1 MKKIKTMLI
10 AITAVTVM
18 AQSTFAAD
26 IPVESYPDNATE
38 ESVAIAQN
46 LIGEILDEVQ
56 NGLGYQP
63 AWCKANNAVFA
74 AVLANETGGYG
85 YADLA
90 AIARNAIL
98 QCRDM
103 YLRPEYYAEKESKV
117 KALIS
122 DLINE
127 VEIGATDYKT
137 AEKQAYTRIYQTAD
151 PTFNPDTDCVGDFC
165 YWDMPSIDSA
175 LLTQARKLLKNARS
189 RAEQMSITYN
199 GGFR

>member
-1 MKKIKTMLI
+1 MT
-10 AITAVTVM
+10 
-18 AQSTFAAD
+18 QSTFAAD

-38 ESVAIAQN
+38 KSVAVTQN
-46 LIGEILDEVQ
+46 LIGGILDEVQ

-74 AVLANETGGYG
+74 AVLANETSGYG

-103 YLRPEYYAEKESKV
+103 YLRPEYYAEKESTV

-137 AEKQAYTRIYQTAD
+137 AEKQAYTRIYQTAE

-165 YWDMPSIDSA
+165 YWDMPPIDSA
-175 LLTQARKLLKNARS
+175 LLTQARKLLKNASS
-189 RAEQMSITYN
+189 RAVQMRATQ
-199 GGFR
+199 

>member
-1 MKKIKTMLI
+1 MLI
-10 AITAVTVM
+10 TITAITVM
-18 AQSTFAAD
+18 TQSTFAAD

-38 ESVAIAQN
+38 KSVAVTQN
-46 LIGEILDEVQ
+46 LIGGILDEVQ

-74 AVLANETGGYG
+74 AVLANETSGYG

-98 QCRDM
+98 QCIDM
-103 YLRPEYYAEKESKV
+103 YLRPEYYTEKENAV
-117 KALIS
+117 RALIS

-137 AEKQAYTRIYQTAD
+137 AEKQACTRIYQTAE

-165 YWDMPSIDSA
+165 YWDIPAVDGA
-175 LLTQARKLLKNARS
+175 LLTQARKLIKNARS
-189 RAEQMSITYN
+189 RAEQISVTQ
-199 GGFR
+199 

>member
-1 MKKIKTMLI
+1 MKKIKIMLI
-10 AITAVTVM
+10 TITAITVM
-18 AQSTFAAD
+18 TQSTFAAD

-38 ESVAIAQN
+38 ESVSITQN
-46 LIGEILDEVQ
+46 LIGGILDEVQ

-90 AIARNAIL
+90 AIARNAIR
-98 QCRDM
+98 QFRDM
-103 YLRPEYYAEKESKV
+103 YLRPEYYAEKENAV
-117 KALIS
+117 RALIS

-137 AEKQAYTRIYQTAD
+137 AEKQAYTRIYQTAE

-165 YWDMPSIDSA
+165 YWDIPAVDGA

-189 RAEQMSITYN
+189 RAEQITAIQ
-199 GGFR
+199 

>member
-1 MKKIKTMLI
+1 MKKIKTMLLT
-10 AITAVTVM
+10 ITAITVM
-18 AQSTFAAD
+18 AQSVFAAD
-26 IPVESYPDNATE
+26 IPVESYPDNATD
-38 ESVAIAQN
+38 ESVAITQN
-46 LIGEILDEVQ
+46 LIGGILDEVQ

-103 YLRPEYYAEKESKV
+103 YLRPEYYSEKENAV
-117 KALIS
+117 RALIS
-122 DLINE
+122 DLINA

-137 AEKQAYTRIYQTAD
+137 AEKQAYTRIYQTAE
-151 PTFNPDTDCVGDFC
+151 PTFNPNTDCVGDFC
-165 YWDMPSIDSA
+165 YWDIPPIDSA

-189 RAEQMSITYN
+189 RAEQITAIQ
-199 GGFR
+199 

>member
-10 AITAVTVM
+10 TITAITVM
-18 AQSTFAAD
+18 TQSTFAAD

-46 LIGEILDEVQ
+46 LIGGILDEVQ

-74 AVLANETGGYG
+74 AVLANETVGYG

-103 YLRPEYYAEKESKV
+103 YLRPEYYAEKENAV
-117 KALIS
+117 RAIIS
-122 DLINE
+122 DLINA

-137 AEKQAYTRIYQTAD
+137 AEKQAYTRIYQMAE
-151 PTFNPDTDCVGDFC
+151 PTFNPETDCVGDFC
-165 YWDMPSIDSA
+165 YWDIPPIDSA

-189 RAEQMSITYN
+189 RTEQITEIQ
-199 GGFR
+199 

>member
-1 MKKIKTMLI
+1 MKKIKTMLLT
-10 AITAVTVM
+10 ITAIIVM
-18 AQSTFAAD
+18 TQSVFAAD
-26 IPVESYPDNATE
+26 IPVESYPDNATD
-38 ESVAIAQN
+38 ESVAN
-46 LIGEILDEVQ
+46 LIGGILDEVQ

-74 AVLANETGGYG
+74 AVLANETDGYG

-103 YLRPEYYAEKESKV
+103 YLRPEYYAEKENAV
-117 KALIS
+117 RALIS

-137 AEKQAYTRIYQTAD
+137 VEKQAYTRIYQMAE
-151 PTFNPDTDCVGDFC
+151 PTFNPETDCVGDFC
-165 YWDMPSIDSA
+165 YWDMPPIDSA
-175 LLTQARKLLKNARS
+175 LLTQARKLLKNAMS
-189 RAEQMSITYN
+189 RAEQITVIQ
-199 GGFR
+199 

>member
-1 MKKIKTMLI
+1 MKKFKTMLLS
-10 AITAVTVM
+10 ITVITVM
-18 AQSTFAAD
+18 AQSVFAAD
-26 IPVESYPDNATE
+26 IPVESYPDNATD
-38 ESVAIAQN
+38 ESVAITQN
-46 LIGEILDEVQ
+46 LIGGILDEVQ

-103 YLRPEYYAEKESKV
+103 YLRPEYYAEKENAV
-117 KALIS
+117 RALIS
-122 DLINE
+122 DLINA

-137 AEKQAYTRIYQTAD
+137 AEKQAYTRIYQTAE
-151 PTFNPDTDCVGDFC
+151 PTFNPNTDCVGDFC
-165 YWDMPSIDSA
+165 YWDIPPIDSA

-189 RAEQMSITYN
+189 RAEQITAIQ
-199 GGFR
+199 

>member
-1 MKKIKTMLI
+1 MKRVKIMLI
-10 AITAVTVM
+10 TITAITVM
-18 AQSTFAAD
+18 TQSTFAAD
-26 IPVESYPDNATE
+26 IPVESYPDNATD
-38 ESVAIAQN
+38 ESVAITQN
-46 LIGEILDEVQ
+46 LIGGILDEAQ

-103 YLRPEYYAEKESKV
+103 YLRPEYYAEKENAV
-117 KALIS
+117 RALIS

-127 VEIGATDYKT
+127 VENGATDYKT
-137 AEKQAYTRIYQTAD
+137 AEKQAYIRIYQMAE

-165 YWDMPSIDSA
+165 YWDIPPIDSA

-189 RAEQMSITYN
+189 RAEQITEIQ
-199 GGFR
+199 

>member
-10 AITAVTVM
+10 TITVM
-18 AQSTFAAD
+18 TQSTFAAD

-38 ESVAIAQN
+38 KSIAVTQN

-90 AIARNAIL
+90 AVARNAIL

-103 YLRPEYYAEKESKV
+103 YLRPEYYAEKENAV
-117 KALIS
+117 RALIS

-137 AEKQAYTRIYQTAD
+137 AEKQAYTRIYQTAE

-165 YWDMPSIDSA
+165 YWDIPAVDSA

-189 RAEQMSITYN
+189 RAEQITEIQ
-199 GGFR
+199 

>member
-1 MKKIKTMLI
+1 MKKVKIMLLT
-10 AITAVTVM
+10 ITAITVM
-18 AQSTFAAD
+18 AQSVFAAD
-26 IPVESYPDNATE
+26 IPVESYPDNATD
-38 ESVAIAQN
+38 ESVAITQN
-46 LIGEILDEVQ
+46 LIGGILDEVQ

-103 YLRPEYYAEKESKV
+103 YLRPEYYAEKENAV
-117 KALIS
+117 RVLIS

-137 AEKQAYTRIYQTAD
+137 AEKQAYTRIYQMAE

-165 YWDMPSIDSA
+165 YWDMPPIDSA

-189 RAEQMSITYN
+189 RAEQITEIQ
-199 GGFR
+199 

>member
-10 AITAVTVM
+10 TITAITVM
-18 AQSTFAAD
+18 TQSTFTTD

-38 ESVAIAQN
+38 KSIAVTQN
-46 LIGEILDEVQ
+46 LIGGILDEVQ

-90 AIARNAIL
+90 AVARNAIL

-103 YLRPEYYAEKESKV
+103 YLRPEYYAEKENAV
-117 KALIS
+117 RVLIS

-137 AEKQAYTRIYQTAD
+137 AEKQAYTRIYQTAE
-151 PTFNPDTDCVGDFC
+151 PTFNPDTDCVGDFF
-165 YWDMPSIDSA
+165 YWDIPPIDSE

-189 RAEQMSITYN
+189 RAEQITAIQ
-199 GGFR
+199 

>member
-10 AITAVTVM
+10 TITAITVM

-38 ESVAIAQN
+38 ESVAIMQN
-46 LIGEILDEVQ
+46 LIGGILDEVQ

-74 AVLANETGGYG
+74 AVLANETSGYG

-103 YLRPEYYAEKESKV
+103 YLRPEYYAEKENAV
-117 KALIS
+117 RVLIS

-137 AEKQAYTRIYQTAD
+137 AEKQAYTRIYQAAE

-165 YWDMPSIDSA
+165 YWDMPSLDSA
-175 LLTQARKLLKNARS
+175 LLTQARKLLKNARA
-189 RAEQMSITYN
+189 RAEQITEIQ
-199 GGFR
+199 

>member
-1 MKKIKTMLI
+1 MT
-10 AITAVTVM
+10 
-18 AQSTFAAD
+18 
-26 IPVESYPDNATE
+26 
-38 ESVAIAQN
+38 QN
-46 LIGEILDEVQ
+46 LIGGILDEVQ

-103 YLRPEYYAEKESKV
+103 YLRPEYYAEKETAV
-117 KALIS
+117 RALIS
-122 DLINE
+122 DLINA
-127 VEIGATDYKT
+127 VENGATDYKT
-137 AEKQAYTRIYQTAD
+137 AEKQAYTRIYQTAE
-151 PTFNPDTDCVGDFC
+151 PTFNPGTDCVGDFC
-165 YWDMPSIDSA
+165 YWDMPPIDSA

-189 RAEQMSITYN
+189 RAEQMTEIQ
-199 GGFR
+199 

>member
-10 AITAVTVM
+10 TITAITVM
-18 AQSTFAAD
+18 TQSTFAAD
-26 IPVESYPDNATE
+26 IPIESYPDNATE

-90 AIARNAIL
+90 AVARNAIL

-103 YLRPEYYAEKESKV
+103 YLRPEYYAEKENAV
-117 KALIS
+117 RVLIS

-137 AEKQAYTRIYQTAD
+137 AEKQAYTRIYQTAE

-165 YWDMPSIDSA
+165 YWDVPSIDSA
-175 LLTQARKLLKNARS
+175 LLTQTRKLLKNARS
-189 RAEQMSITYN
+189 RAEQMRVTQ
-199 GGFR
+199 

>member
-1 MKKIKTMLI
+1 MKRVKIMLI
-10 AITAVTVM
+10 TITAITVM
-18 AQSTFAAD
+18 TQSTFAAD

-38 ESVAIAQN
+38 ESVAITQN
-46 LIGEILDEVQ
+46 LIGGILDEVQ

-90 AIARNAIL
+90 AVARNAIL

-103 YLRPEYYAEKESKV
+103 YLRPEYYAEKENAV
-117 KALIS
+117 RALIS
-122 DLINE
+122 DLINA
-127 VEIGATDYKT
+127 VEIGTTDYKT
-137 AEKQAYTRIYQTAD
+137 AEKQAYTRIYQTAE

-165 YWDMPSIDSA
+165 YWDIPPIDSA

-189 RAEQMSITYN
+189 RAEQITEIQ
-199 GGFR
+199 

>member
-1 MKKIKTMLI
+1 MKKVLKV
-10 AITAVTVM
+10 ITLLSLALSFTTSV
-18 AQSTFAAD
+18 FAAD

-38 ESVAIAQN
+38 ESVAITQN
-46 LIGEILDEVQ
+46 LIGGILDEMQ

-103 YLRPEYYAEKESKV
+103 YLRPEYYAEKENTV
-117 KALIS
+117 RALIS
-122 DLINE
+122 DLINA

-137 AEKQAYTRIYQTAD
+137 AEKQAYTRIYQMAE
-151 PTFNPDTDCVGDFC
+151 PTFNPDIDCVGDFC
-165 YWDMPSIDSA
+165 YWDMPSVDSA
-175 LLTQARKLLKNARS
+175 LLTQARKLLKNARL
-189 RAEQMSITYN
+189 RAEQMSVTQ
-199 GGFR
+199 

>member
-1 MKKIKTMLI
+1 MKKFKTMLI
-10 AITAVTVM
+10 TITAITVM
-18 AQSTFAAD
+18 TQSTFAAD
-26 IPVESYPDNATE
+26 IPVESYPDNATD
-38 ESVAIAQN
+38 ESVAITQN
-46 LIGEILDEVQ
+46 LIGGILDEVQ

-90 AIARNAIL
+90 AVARNAIL

-103 YLRPEYYAEKESKV
+103 YLRPEYYAEKENAV
-117 KALIS
+117 RALIS

-127 VEIGATDYKT
+127 VEIGTTDYKT
-137 AEKQAYTRIYQTAD
+137 AEKQAYTRIYQTAE

-165 YWDMPSIDSA
+165 YWDIPPIDSA

-189 RAEQMSITYN
+189 RAEQITEIQ
-199 GGFR
+199 

>member
-10 AITAVTVM
+10 TMTAITVM
-18 AQSTFAAD
+18 TQSTFAAD

-38 ESVAIAQN
+38 ESVAITQN
-46 LIGEILDEVQ
+46 LIGGILDEVQ

-74 AVLANETGGYG
+74 SVLANETGGYG

-103 YLRPEYYAEKESKV
+103 YLRPEYYAEKENAV
-117 KALIS
+117 RALIS
-122 DLINE
+122 DLINA
-127 VEIGATDYKT
+127 VEIGATDYKA
-137 AEKQAYTRIYQTAD
+137 AEKQAYTRIYQTAE

-165 YWDMPSIDSA
+165 YWDIPPIDSA

-189 RAEQMSITYN
+189 RTEQITEIQ
-199 GGFR
+199 

>member
-1 MKKIKTMLI
+1 MKKFKTMLLS
-10 AITAVTVM
+10 ITVITVM
-18 AQSTFAAD
+18 AQSVFAAD

-46 LIGEILDEVQ
+46 LIGGILDEVQ

-103 YLRPEYYAEKESKV
+103 CLRPEYYAEKENTV
-117 KALIS
+117 RALIF
-122 DLINE
+122 DLIKE

-137 AEKQAYTRIYQTAD
+137 AEKQAYTRIYQMAE

-165 YWDMPSIDSA
+165 YWDMPPIDSA
-175 LLTQARKLLKNARS
+175 LLTQARKLLKNARA
-189 RAEQMSITYN
+189 RAVQMSVTQ
-199 GGFR
+199 

>member
-10 AITAVTVM
+10 TITAITVM
-18 AQSTFAAD
+18 TQSTFAAD
-26 IPVESYPDNATE
+26 IPVESYPDNATDE
-38 ESVAIAQN
+38 RVAITQN
-46 LIGEILDEVQ
+46 LIGGILDEVQ

-74 AVLANETGGYG
+74 AVLANKTGGYG

-103 YLRPEYYAEKESKV
+103 YLRPEYYAEKENAIR
-117 KALIS
+117 ALIS
-122 DLINE
+122 DLINA
-127 VEIGATDYKT
+127 VEIRATDYKT
-137 AEKQAYTRIYQTAD
+137 AEKQAYTRIYQMAE

-165 YWDMPSIDSA
+165 YWDIPPIDSA

-189 RAEQMSITYN
+189 RAEQITEIQ
-199 GGFR
+199 

>member
-1 MKKIKTMLI
+1 MKKVKTMLI
-10 AITAVTVM
+10 TITAITVM
-18 AQSTFAAD
+18 TQSTFAAD

-38 ESVAIAQN
+38 ESVAITQN
-46 LIGEILDEVQ
+46 LIGGILDEVQ

-103 YLRPEYYAEKESKV
+103 YLRPEYYAEKENTV
-117 KALIS
+117 RALIS

-137 AEKQAYTRIYQTAD
+137 AEKQAYTRIYQMAE

-165 YWDMPSIDSA
+165 YWDMPPIDSA

-189 RAEQMSITYN
+189 RAEQITEIQ
-199 GGFR
+199 

>member
-1 MKKIKTMLI
+1 MKRVKIMLI
-10 AITAVTVM
+10 TITAITVM
-18 AQSTFAAD
+18 TQSTFAAD

-38 ESVAIAQN
+38 ESVAITQN
-46 LIGEILDEVQ
+46 LIGGILDEVQ

-103 YLRPEYYAEKESKV
+103 YLRPEYYAEKENTV
-117 KALIS
+117 RALIS

-127 VEIGATDYKT
+127 VENGATDYKT
-137 AEKQAYTRIYQTAD
+137 AEKQAYTRIYQMAE

-165 YWDMPSIDSA
+165 YWDMPPIDSA

-189 RAEQMSITYN
+189 RAEQITEIQ
-199 GGFR
+199 

>member
-10 AITAVTVM
+10 TIMAITVM
-18 AQSTFAAD
+18 TQSTFAAD
-26 IPVESYPDNATE
+26 IPIESYPDNATE
-38 ESVAIAQN
+38 ESVAIMQN
-46 LIGEILDEVQ
+46 LIGGILDEVQ

-85 YADLA
+85 YANLA

-103 YLRPEYYAEKESKV
+103 YLRPEYYAEKENAV
-117 KALIS
+117 RALIS

-127 VEIGATDYKT
+127 VEIGTTDYKP
-137 AEKQAYTRIYQTAD
+137 AEKQAYTRIYQTAE

-165 YWDMPSIDSA
+165 YWDVPSIDSA
-175 LLTQARKLLKNARS
+175 LLTQTRKLLKNARS
-189 RAEQMSITYN
+189 RAEQITEIQ
-199 GGFR
+199 

>member
-10 AITAVTVM
+10 TITAITVM
-18 AQSTFAAD
+18 TQSTFAAD

-46 LIGEILDEVQ
+46 LIGGILDEVQ

-103 YLRPEYYAEKESKV
+103 YLRPEYYAEKENAV
-117 KALIS
+117 RALIS
-122 DLINE
+122 DLINA
-127 VEIGATDYKT
+127 VEIRATDYKT
-137 AEKQAYTRIYQTAD
+137 AEKQAYTRIYQMAE
-151 PTFNPDTDCVGDFC
+151 PTFNHDTDCVGDFC
-165 YWDMPSIDSA
+165 YWDIPPIDSA

-189 RAEQMSITYN
+189 RAEQITAIQ
-199 GGFR
+199 

>member
-1 MKKIKTMLI
+1 MKKLLKTAMVLSF
-10 AITAVTVM
+10 AMSFTT
-18 AQSTFAAD
+18 SSFAAD
-26 IPVESYPDNATE
+26 IPVESYPDNATD
-38 ESVAIAQN
+38 ESVAITQN
-46 LIGEILDEVQ
+46 LIGGILDEAQ

-103 YLRPEYYAEKESKV
+103 YLRPEYYAEKENTV
-117 KALIS
+117 RALIS

-127 VEIGATDYKT
+127 VENGVTDYKT
-137 AEKQAYTRIYQTAD
+137 AEKQAYTRIYQTAE

-165 YWDMPSIDSA
+165 YWDMPPIDSA

-189 RAEQMSITYN
+189 RAEQITAIQ
-199 GGFR
+199 

>member
-1 MKKIKTMLI
+1 MKRGKNILLTAILTAAITQSAYAAEIPVECAPENATAESI
-10 AITAVTVM
+10 AIT
-18 AQSTFAAD
+18 
-26 IPVESYPDNATE
+26 E
-38 ESVAIAQN
+38 N
-46 LIGEILDEVQ
+46 LISPILDEVQ

-74 AVLANETGGYG
+74 AVLANETSGYG

-103 YLRPEYYAEKESKV
+103 YLRHEYYVEKENV
-117 KALIS
+117 VRALIF
-122 DLINE
+122 DLIKE

-137 AEKQAYTRIYQTAD
+137 AEKQAYTRIYQMAE

-165 YWDMPSIDSA
+165 YWDMPPIDSA
-175 LLTQARKLLKNARS
+175 LLTQARKLLKNSRS
-189 RAEQMSITYN
+189 RAEQITAIQ
-199 GGFR
+199 

>member
-1 MKKIKTMLI
+1 MKKFKTMLLS
-10 AITAVTVM
+10 ITVITVM
-18 AQSTFAAD
+18 AQSVFAAD
-26 IPVESYPDNATE
+26 IPVESYPDNATD
-38 ESVAIAQN
+38 ESVAITQN
-46 LIGEILDEVQ
+46 LIGGILDEVQ

-103 YLRPEYYAEKESKV
+103 YLRPEYYAEKENAV
-117 KALIS
+117 RALIS
-122 DLINE
+122 DLINA
-127 VEIGATDYKT
+127 VEIGTTDYKT
-137 AEKQAYTRIYQTAD
+137 AEKQAYTRIYQMAE

-165 YWDMPSIDSA
+165 YWDIPPIDSA

-189 RAEQMSITYN
+189 RAEQITAIQ
-199 GGFR
+199 

>member
-1 MKKIKTMLI
+1 MKKVKTMLI
-10 AITAVTVM
+10 TITAITVM
-18 AQSTFAAD
+18 TQSTFAAD

-46 LIGEILDEVQ
+46 LIGGILDEVQ

-103 YLRPEYYAEKESKV
+103 YLRPEYYAEKETAV
-117 KALIS
+117 RALIF
-122 DLINE
+122 DLINA
-127 VEIGATDYKT
+127 VENGATDYKT
-137 AEKQAYTRIYQTAD
+137 AEKQAYTRIYQMAE

-165 YWDMPSIDSA
+165 YWDIPPIDSA

-189 RAEQMSITYN
+189 RAEQITEIQ
-199 GGFR
+199 

>member
-10 AITAVTVM
+10 TITAITVM

-26 IPVESYPDNATE
+26 IPVESYLDNATE
-38 ESVAIAQN
+38 ESVTIMQN
-46 LIGEILDEVQ
+46 LIGGILDEVQ

-90 AIARNAIL
+90 AVARNAIL

-103 YLRPEYYAEKESKV
+103 YLRPEYYAEKESTV

-127 VEIGATDYKT
+127 VEIGTTDYKS
-137 AEKQAYTRIYQTAD
+137 AEKQAYTRIYQTAE

-165 YWDMPSIDSA
+165 YWDMPSVDSA
-175 LLTQARKLLKNARS
+175 LLTQARKLLKNASS
-189 RAEQMSITYN
+189 RAEQMRVTQ
-199 GGFR
+199 

>member
-1 MKKIKTMLI
+1 MKRIKIMLLS
-10 AITAVTVM
+10 ITAIIVM
-18 AQSTFAAD
+18 TQSVFAAD
-26 IPVESYPDNATE
+26 IPIESYPDNATD
-38 ESVAIAQN
+38 ESVAITQN
-46 LIGEILDEVQ
+46 LIGGILDEVK

-74 AVLANETGGYG
+74 AVLVNETGGYG

-103 YLRPEYYAEKESKV
+103 YLRPEYYAEKENTV
-117 KALIS
+117 RALIS

-137 AEKQAYTRIYQTAD
+137 AEKQAYTRIYQMAE

-165 YWDMPSIDSA
+165 YWDMPPIDSA

-189 RAEQMSITYN
+189 RAVQITAIQ
-199 GGFR
+199 

>member
-10 AITAVTVM
+10 TITAITVM
-18 AQSTFAAD
+18 TQSTFATD
-26 IPVESYPDNATE
+26 IPVESYPDNATD
-38 ESVAIAQN
+38 ESVAITQN
-46 LIGEILDEVQ
+46 LIGGILDDVQ

-74 AVLANETGGYG
+74 AVLANETSGYG

-103 YLRPEYYAEKESKV
+103 YLRPEYYAEKENAV
-117 KALIS
+117 RALIS

-137 AEKQAYTRIYQTAD
+137 AEKQAYTRIYQTAE

-165 YWDMPSIDSA
+165 YWDMPSVDSA

-189 RAEQMSITYN
+189 RAEQMSITQ
-199 GGFR
+199 

>member
-1 MKKIKTMLI
+1 MKKVKTMLI
-10 AITAVTVM
+10 TITAITVM
-18 AQSTFAAD
+18 TQSTFAAD

-38 ESVAIAQN
+38 ESVAITQN
-46 LIGEILDEVQ
+46 LIGGILDEMQ

-103 YLRPEYYAEKESKV
+103 YLRPEYYAEKENAV
-117 KALIS
+117 RALIS
-122 DLINE
+122 DLINA
-127 VEIGATDYKT
+127 VEIGTTDYKT
-137 AEKQAYTRIYQTAD
+137 AEKQAYTRIYQMAE

-165 YWDMPSIDSA
+165 YWDIPPIDSA

-189 RAEQMSITYN
+189 RAEQITAIQ
-199 GGFR
+199 